1 MVSSPEPGGRSRPL
15 RVAGLALLGVAV
27 GAALV
32 GVVSLGG
39 GGGDNGGNGAAP
51 TTSAPGEASPSSDTG
66 APTTP
71 GSTETAPPATSAPAP
86 APTTAT
92 QAPPTQPQPD
102 ARAPLRVYNNGTVSG
117 LAAQAADDFRR
128 NGWVVEAVDNYS
140 AGIIPTSTVYYQ
152 PDNEAAARALAQ
164 RFNLRVEPR
173 FDGIAASRPG
183 LIVIVTNDYG
193 SK

>member
-1 MVSSPEPGGRSRPL
+1 
-15 RVAGLALLGVAV
+15 VAGLALLGVAV

-39 GGGDNGGNGAAP
+39 GDGDNDAAP
-51 TTSAPGEASPSSDTG
+51 TST
-66 APTTP
+66 TTP
-71 GSTETAPPATSAPAP
+71 GDTPQSGDTGQPGTQPTSASETAPPATTPPPPATSASPAP
-86 APTTAT
+86 
-92 QAPPTQPQPD
+92 PPPPPPAQPD
-102 ARAPLRVYNNGTVSG
+102 PRAPVRVYNNGTIGG

-140 AGIIPTSTVYYQ
+140 AGIIPTSTVYFQ